1 MGRESMN
8 LRGQVFELDSRGT
21 SGQDGMPASV
31 VVRGVTPQGDAAD
44 SLTIEGGTARW
55 KSPIDEGRTPYAGP
69 MFYLNQGGPI
79 DLTAWMLEALLARPD
94 KTLDLLP
101 GGRAQAT
108 RLTELEVGA
117 GDTRQTVTL
126 WAVSG
131 ISNSPLPL
139 WADANNKFFAAAL
152 GLAWLPEEYSR
163 EQEKIQDAQAPAMAK
178 QAPAFAK
185 TLAKAP
191 VE

>member
-69 MFYLNQGGPI
+69 MFYLN
-79 DLTAWMLEALLARPD
+79 
-94 KTLDLLP
+94 
-101 GGRAQAT
+101 RA
-108 RLTELEVGA
+108 
-117 GDTRQTVTL
+117 
-126 WAVSG
+126 
-131 ISNSPLPL
+131 
-139 WADANNKFFAAAL
+139 
-152 GLAWLPEEYSR
+152 
-163 EQEKIQDAQAPAMAK
+163 AQS
-178 QAPAFAK
+178 
-185 TLAKAP
+185 T
-191 VE
+191 